1 MTEAEFLPLFDRYR
15 SMVYGL
21 ALSYTRSPQ
30 DAEDVCQSVF
40 LKLMEA
46 PPAQGKEKAWLAQVT
61 VNHCRNLLTAA
72 AVAVILT
79 IGALAAS
86 GILSRTTY
94 LTGGQMTV
102 RADND
107 LTHDVLV
114 GGTPDNYSCF
124 EFLYHQDGSMDSVL
138 GTYPDGYDGYHEPA
152 WLIAYRQA
160 QGFPE
165 VNEVSEI
172 VQPAD
177 KTS

>member
-46 PPAQGKEKAWLAQVT
+46 PPAPGKEKAWLAQVT

-102 RADND
+102 RDGND
-107 LTHDVLV
+107 LIHDVLV
-114 GGTPDNYSCF
+114 GGTPDNYSYF
-124 EFLYHQDGSMDSVL
+124 EFLYHQDGSLDSVL